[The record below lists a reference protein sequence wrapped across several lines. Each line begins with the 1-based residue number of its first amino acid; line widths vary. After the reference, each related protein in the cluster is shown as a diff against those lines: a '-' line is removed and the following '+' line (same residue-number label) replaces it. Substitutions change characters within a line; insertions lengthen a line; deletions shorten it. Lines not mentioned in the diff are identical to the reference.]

1 MAEVNNTKAIVE
13 INSNAL
19 SMVLSE
25 LWDADNESVYPLC
38 SFKMV
43 IQRVL
48 SIFYKDDDVES
59 KKWMVYVKM
68 LASPKYFMSEQSDE
82 YDMRYYKYLH
92 PVANLLFMLI
102 NVFDMEKVKAHYMD
116 EMERIQDII
125 PEGAYI
131 MRCDI
136 IKKVITLFESI
147 QKYYKD
153 GLCVI
158 ASGVL
163 TNEDNK
169 QILNIY
175 FGDVMDMVS
184 PQNPV

>member
-1 MAEVNNTKAIVE
+1 MAQVNNAKVIIE
-13 INSNAL
+13 ITAKAL

-25 LWDADNESVYPLC
+25 LWDADNESVYPAC
-38 SFKMV
+38 SFKIV
-43 IQRVL
+43 VQRVL
-48 SIFYKDDDVES
+48 SIFYKDDDLES

-68 LASPKYFMSEQSDE
+68 LASPKYFMSEQSNE

-116 EMERIQDII
+116 EMERIEGII
-125 PEGAYI
+125 PEGSYI
-131 MRCDI
+131 MRCNI
-136 IKKVITLFESI
+136 IKKVIDLFESI

-163 TNEDNK
+163 INEDNE

-175 FGDVMDMVS
+175 FGDVMDMLS
-184 PQNPV
+184 PPQA